1 MKNGNLFSSASLR
14 LWWIPF
20 FMGLVWIASF
30 FVSFFYD
37 YDGLSTLTHLL
48 IRLVSAFNIILFFE
62 ILLMFWDIK
71 LSLKGYNLHVD
82 HAFIAQCRTVPF
94 LICGYAFAFMAFR
107 YPEFLL
113 LYIAVLFLAKIS
125 MHHIVVYV
133 DNHKTSEYGDPEPI

>member
-1 MKNGNLFSSASLR
+1 MAISSASLR

-94 LICGYAFAFMAFR
+94 LICGYAFCI
-107 YPEFLL
+107 YG
-113 LYIAVLFLAKIS
+113 IS
-125 MHHIVVYV
+125 ISRISFALHSRSFSCKDLDAPYSVYV